1 MDKFNRIAYD
11 IYKED
16 LKTYEPYVKKTI
28 KVYQN
33 DEQIDIYIVVIGKQI
48 LPSKIYYLL
57 NVKILH

>member
-1 MDKFNRIAYD
+1 MNKFNRIAYE

-33 DEQIDIYIVVIGKQI
+33 V
-48 LPSKIYYLL
+48 
-57 NVKILH
+57 